1 MASGVDARPW
11 GRGSDRTGESVSP
24 RGAGPGPGRL
34 GRIVAAALL
43 AVGALAPAS
52 VAAAEGLDLTTP
64 YPAVAVAPGSDVSF
78 DLTVETAA
86 ASRVSLE
93 LTEVPEGWT
102 ASIRGGGFVVDGVQT
117 TAGEPTQVT
126 LEVTV
131 PAEATGEQR
140 IVVRADD
147 GSTTTDLPLALRIEA
162 EAAGDVQLTTDFPQL
177 RGPSDATYR
186 YTLDLAND
194 TPEDLTFA
202 INAEAPQGTEGWQVT
217 ARVTGQDQAASA
229 IVEAGGT
236 VGLEVEVVPPQT
248 VAAGTYPIV
257 VTASSGA
264 RQVSTELG
272 LEVTGSYGMTLS
284 TPDDRLNVAGTAGGE
299 IRQTLVIENTGTAP
313 LDGLTLTS
321 SDAPTGWTVR
331 FDPETPAAIA
341 PGQTG
346 QVTAI
351 IQPSG
356 DAIAGD
362 YNVTLSASN
371 DNTSAE
377 QSFRV
382 TVETSLLWG
391 LIGVA
396 LIIAVLVGLWFVFQR
411 YGRR

>member
-1 MASGVDARPW
+1 MASGVGARPW
-11 GRGSDRTGESVSP
+11 GRRSDHAPGSVHP

-34 GRIVAAALL
+34 GRIVAAAVL
-43 AVGALAPAS
+43 AVGALAPAT
-52 VAAAEGLDLTTP
+52 VAAAEGLELTTP

-86 ASRVSLE
+86 SSRVDLE
-93 LTEVPEGWT
+93 LTEVPDGWD

-117 TAGEPTQVT
+117 TAGEPTEVT

-131 PAEATGEQR
+131 PAEASGEQR

-202 INAEAPQGTEGWQVT
+202 VNADAPEGTEGWQVT
-217 ARVTGQDQAASA
+217 AKVTSQDQAASA

-236 VGLEVEVVPPQT
+236 VGLEVEVVPPAT

-257 VTASSGA
+257 VTATSGA

-272 LEVTGSYGMTLS
+272 LEITGSYGMTLS

-313 LDGLTLTS
+313 LEGLTLTS
-321 SDAPTGWTVR
+321 SDAPTGWTVS

-362 YNVTLSASN
+362 YNVTISAAN
-371 DNTSAE
+371 DNATAE